1 MVLVA
6 GGAGY
11 VGSHVAKALR
21 NAGRQYAVLD
31 NLEKG
36 HEAAVLGAPLLHG
49 DLRDQDGLRAAL
61 RSAQPSA
68 VMLFA
73 GYTSVGE
80 SVRNPSKYWANNVLG
95 LINLLQA
102 AGEVGVRRFIFS
114 SSAAVYGEP
123 QSIPIPEDHPKEPT
137 NPYGESKLFGEKLI
151 RWHCEAAGAAAISLR
166 YFNAAGADPDGELG
180 EDHRPEEHLIPL
192 AIDAALG
199 RRPELTIFGD
209 DYPTRDGT
217 CVRDYVHVTDLAAA
231 HVLALD
237 HLEDSTGH
245 VAFNL
250 GSERGFTV
258 REVVETVA
266 SVASRPVPH
275 SVGARRAGDP
285 AVLVASNARA
295 KERLG
300 WTPRYED
307 LSTIVEHAL
316 KWRAAHPNGYGI
328 EA

>member
-21 NAGRQYAVLD
+21 SAGRQYAVLD

-36 HEAAVLGAPLLHG
+36 HLPALRGAPLIRG
-49 DLRDQDGLRAAL
+49 DLRDRESLRIAL
-61 RSAQPSA
+61 ERAKPSA

-80 SVRNPSKYWANNVLG
+80 SVRNPSKYWTNNVLG
-95 LINLLQA
+95 LINLLEA
-102 AGEVGVRRFIFS
+102 AGMMGVRRFIFS

-123 QSIPIPEDHPKEPT
+123 QSTPIPEDHPKEPT
-137 NPYGESKLFGEKLI
+137 NPYGESKLFGEKLL
-151 RWHCEAAGAAAISLR
+151 RWHCESTGAVAISLR

-180 EDHRPEEHLIPL
+180 EDHRPEEHLVPL

-199 RRPELTIFGD
+199 RRPELTIYGD

-237 HLEDSTGH
+237 YLERSSGH

-250 GSERGFTV
+250 GSEQGFTV
-258 REVVETVA
+258 REVVDTVA
-266 SVASRPVPH
+266 AVAGRPVPH
-275 SVGARRAGDP
+275 SVGPRRTGDP
-285 AVLVASNARA
+285 ATLVASNALA
-295 KERLG
+295 QERLG
-300 WTPRYED
+300 WSPKFTD
-307 LSTIVEHAL
+307 LKTIVEHAL
-316 KWRAAHPNGYGI
+316 AWRAAHPNGYADD
-328 EA
+328 E